1 MLRRECNNFAL
12 DVQLLPNRKRKHF
25 GTSHHLETMKYEV
38 RKKTLSL
45 KRLYYRNAAD
55 PASVFRATGKLHA
68 MCHAK
73 QQLKKK
79 YILFFPLDHYRVCY
93 LKKHFLSPSREAF
106 NLIFCLVY
114 ITVTSSP
121 SVLE

>member
-12 DVQLLPNRKRKHF
+12 DVKLLPNRKRKHF

-73 QQLKKK
+73 QQLKKSI
-79 YILFFPLDHYRVCY
+79 YYFFL
-93 LKKHFLSPSREAF
+93 LT
-106 NLIFCLVY
+106 
-114 ITVTSSP
+114 ITESVT
-121 SVLE
+121 